1 MNVEFTAQMESEL
14 DKVEEG
20 ELKWADAVE
29 DFYKPFTVDLKRA
42 KQEMKSEK
50 AGEPTGEACP
60 ECGEDLLKRRG
71 RFGPFI
77 ACSAYPECRYTRN
90 LNGEGKVEDETTNET
105 CATCGRPMVIKHGRF
120 GKFIACSGY
129 PECKTTK
136 PVTLGIPCPE
146 SGCQGELVQ
155 RRSKRGRTFYGC
167 SAYPTCKF
175 VLWQRPVA
183 EPCPKCEAPF
193 TVERVARNRTTRS
206 CARAGCDF
214 RREVEQPVA

>member
-1 MNVEFTAQMESEL
+1 
-14 DKVEEG
+14 
-20 ELKWADAVE
+20 
-29 DFYKPFTVDLKRA
+29 
-42 KQEMKSEK
+42 
-50 AGEPTGEACP
+50 
-60 ECGEDLLKRRG
+60 
-71 RFGPFI
+71 
-77 ACSAYPECRYTRN
+77 
-90 LNGEGKVEDETTNET
+90 
-105 CATCGRPMVIKHGRF
+105 MVIKHGRF

-193 TVERVARNRTTRS
+193 TVERVARSRTTRS

>member
-1 MNVEFTAQMESEL
+1 MC
-14 DKVEEG
+14 
-20 ELKWADAVE
+20 
-29 DFYKPFTVDLKRA
+29 DL
-42 KQEMKSEK
+42 
-50 AGEPTGEACP
+50 
-60 ECGEDLLKRRG
+60 
-71 RFGPFI
+71 
-77 ACSAYPECRYTRN
+77 
-90 LNGEGKVEDETTNET
+90 
-105 CATCGRPMVIKHGRF
+105 RPPDGDQHGRF

-183 EPCPKCEAPF
+183 EPCPKVRGALHRRTRGPQPDD
-193 TVERVARNRTTRS
+193 TVLRAR
-206 CARAGCDF
+206 GL
-214 RREVEQPVA
+214 

>member
-1 MNVEFTAQMESEL
+1 VRPARSAARTSSSA
-14 DKVEEG
+14 
-20 ELKWADAVE
+20 AA
-29 DFYKPFTVDLKRA
+29 
-42 KQEMKSEK
+42 
-50 AGEPTGEACP
+50 
-60 ECGEDLLKRRG
+60 

-105 CATCGRPMVIKHGRF
+105 CATCGRPMVNQARTLRQIHRLF
-120 GKFIACSGY
+120 GY

-183 EPCPKCEAPF
+183 EAVPEVRGALHRRTRGPQPDD
-193 TVERVARNRTTRS
+193 TVLRAR
-206 CARAGCDF
+206 GL
-214 RREVEQPVA
+214 